1 MLIFSAFR
9 QPYGQY
15 FFPQKGNREKIFISF
30 SRITQTLLIIAIV
43 NHSYSKLSGRL
54 VAFLIPLVMISA
66 CGTGNP
72 ADDGFDALTEEERH
86 LPENALK
93 GIVMT
98 NGLEILSYAAEPLLV
113 NPTNI
118 DVDEKGRVWVTEAYN
133 YRTWAGYPANPNG
146 DRILIL
152 EDTNGDGKA
161 DTAKVFY
168 QGPELNAP
176 LGISV
181 LGNRVIVSQSPY
193 VWVFYD
199 DDGDDKADRKEILF
213 QGMGGEQHDHGV
225 HAFIFGPDGKL
236 YFNFGNEAKTLMDK
250 DSIVVKDQDGD
261 EIGPKKYKQGM
272 VFRCNPDG
280 SEVECLGHNFRNNY
294 ELAVD
299 SYGTMWQSDNDD
311 DGNKGVRINYVMD
324 YGNYGYTDEMTGAG
338 WPASRINMEDSIP
351 LRHWHLNDPGVVP
364 NLLQTGSGSPTGI
377 VLYEGDLLPEVFRNQ
392 MIHCE
397 PGHNVVRAYPTQK
410 SGAGYTADIVNVA
423 KQEKNQWFRPSDVC
437 VAPDGSLFVSDW
449 YDPGVGGHQMGDNE
463 RGRIYRIAPK
473 GKKYTVPVQDYATAE
488 GAVKALQ
495 NPNLAVRRKA
505 WYALQ
510 EMGAAAVPALEKL
523 WNEEK
528 ANPRMRAR
536 AFWVLVKIPGGEK
549 YITQAIQSENP
560 DFRIMALRAARQ
572 LKADIIPVVAQL
584 SEDKDEQVR
593 RECVLALRHNKAP
606 EAAALWSK
614 LAAQYD
620 GKDRWYLEALG
631 IGADGQWDR
640 FFEAYLQQVPDP
652 LQTAQ
657 GRDIVWRA
665 RSKTTLPYL
674 AKLATDNG
682 TDWKE
687 RQRYFRAFD
696 FNTDPLKKTL
706 LLQMLTGNTGRDNK
720 MDLMVLNLLSP
731 EDVKQSALADKVL
744 KEVVNTAY
752 GTEDYTNLVNRFRL
766 ESEKPRLLQLIQE
779 KQGEDVAKYALRLFL
794 GFGGEKQL
802 MDIIG
807 GSDTAKANNII
818 RSTAG
823 VGGATVEMQKRIV
836 TGKYGEPQ
844 QLAAA
849 GVLGKSYVGMM
860 HGVQMLKD
868 GKIPEKLIPAF
879 VGSLSKDRTP
889 ADILQEAES
898 FLPGGTGKVNVSAPF
913 DRDAVMALKGDI
925 AKGKEVYTQHCLR
938 CHQVNGEGIDFG
950 PKLSEI
956 GDKLPKE
963 ALMDAIQNPSAGIS
977 FGYEAYEITLED
989 GSVAMG
995 LITSKSESDIQLKYP
1010 DGSSEKIDIKK
1021 IKSQK
1026 QLKESIMP
1034 ALHQAIATQEL
1045 ADLLAYLGTLK
1056 KK

>member
-1 MLIFSAFR
+1 MA
-9 QPYGQY
+9 
-15 FFPQKGNREKIFISF
+15 
-30 SRITQTLLIIAIV
+30 
-43 NHSYSKLSGRL
+43 
-54 VAFLIPLVMISA
+54 
-66 CGTGNP
+66 
-72 ADDGFDALTEEERH
+72 
-86 LPENALK
+86 
-93 GIVMT
+93 
-98 NGLEILSYAAEPLLV
+98 NGLEIQSFASEPLLV

-118 DVDEKGRVWVTEAYN
+118 DIDEKGRIWVAEAYN
-133 YRTWAGYPANPNG
+133 YRTWNDYPANPNG

-168 QGPELNAP
+168 QSPELNAP

-181 LGNRVIVSQSPY
+181 LGSKVVISQSPY
-193 VWVFYD
+193 VWVLYD

-213 QGMGGEQHDHGV
+213 QGMGGEQHDHGM

-236 YFNFGNEAKTLMDK
+236 YFNFGNEGKTLLDK
-250 DSIVVKDQDGD
+250 DSMVVRDQDGD

-324 YGNYGYTDEMTGAG
+324 YGNYGFTDEMTGAG
-338 WPASRINMEDSIP
+338 WSANRINIEDSIP
-351 LRHWHLNDPGVVP
+351 FRHWHLNDPGVIP

-377 VLYEGDLLPEVFRNQ
+377 VLYEGDLLPAVFHNQ

-397 PGHNVVRAYPTQK
+397 PGHNVVRSYPVQN
-410 SGAGYTADIVNVA
+410 SGAGYTAVIENIA

-449 YDPGVGGHQMGDNE
+449 YDPGVGGHQMGDNQ

-473 GKKYTVPVQDYATAE
+473 GKKYSVPTFDYTTPE
-488 GAVKALQ
+488 GAVAALQ
-495 NPNLAVRRKA
+495 NPNLAIRRKA

-510 EMGAAAVPALEKL
+510 EMGNAAVPALEKL
-523 WNEEK
+523 WTDTK

-536 AFWVLVKIPGGEK
+536 AFWVLAKQPGGDK
-549 YITQAIQSENP
+549 YITQAAQSDNA
-560 DFRIMALRAARQ
+560 DFRSMALRAARQ
-572 LKADIIPVVAQL
+572 AKNAIPIVSLLVD
-584 SEDKDEQVR
+584 DKDPQVR
-593 RECVLALRHNKAP
+593 RECALALRHNKAP
-606 EAAALWSK
+606 EAAVLWSK
-614 LAAQYD
+614 LATQYD

-631 IGADGQWDR
+631 IGADQQWDR
-640 FFEAYLQQVPDP
+640 FFEAYLQQVSEP
-652 LQTAQ
+652 LQSAQ

-674 AKLATDNG
+674 VKLATDTNI
-682 TDWKE
+682 DWKD

-696 FNTDPLKKTL
+696 FNSDPLKKTL
-706 LLQMLTGNTGRDNK
+706 LLQMLSDNTGRDSK
-720 MDLMVLNLLSP
+720 LDLMVLNLLSTD
-731 EDVKQSALADKVL
+731 EVKQSALATTVL
-744 KEVVNTAY
+744 KEVVKAAY
-752 GTEDYTNLVNRFRL
+752 GTKDYTNLVSKFKL
-766 ESEKPRLLQLIQE
+766 ESEKPKLLQLMQD
-779 KQGEDVAKYALRLFL
+779 KPGEDVARDAVRLFL
-794 GFGGEKQL
+794 GFNGEKQL
-802 MDIIG
+802 MDIIAG
-807 GSDTAKANNII
+807 GDTSKANNII

-823 VGGATVEMQKRIV
+823 LGGSTVEIQKRIV
-836 TGKYGEPQ
+836 TGKYGEAQ

-849 GVLGKSYVGMM
+849 GVLGKSYTGMM

-879 VGSLSKDRTP
+879 VASLSPDRTP
-889 ADILQEAES
+889 ANILQEAES
-898 FLPGGTGKVNVSAPF
+898 FLPGGAGKVKATMPF
-913 DRDAVMALKGDI
+913 NRDSIMSLKGD
-925 AKGKEVYTQHCLR
+925 AARGKEVYTLHCLR
-938 CHQVNGEGIDFG
+938 CHQVNGEGVDFG

-956 GDKLPKE
+956 GTKLPKE

-977 FGYEAYEITLED
+977 FGYEVYEITLAD
-989 GSVAMG
+989 GSILMG
-995 LITSKSESDIQLKYP
+995 LITSKSEAEIQLKYP
-1010 DGSSEKIDIKK
+1010 DGSAEKIDIKK

-1026 QLKESIMP
+1026 KLKESIMP
-1034 ALHQAIATQEL
+1034 ALHQAMAPQEL